1 MSSNVDFRGIFAA
14 LVTPYTPDGQINYRE
29 LKRLVRRLIGQGIDG
44 FYVTGSTAE
53 VFLMRERE
61 RLGVLDAV
69 LEENNGEKIVISH
82 VGAISTDEAVQ
93 YAAYAERAGAD
104 AVSAISPFYY
114 HFSDEE
120 IIGYYKAIMEETAL
134 PMFVYNFPAFSGF
147 SLRED
152 VLNRLKTCGNLRG
165 VKFTSSDMFL
175 LERIKTNNPELTVL
189 NGYDE
194 MLTAGLA
201 MGADGGVGSTYNCMA
216 PLIRKIYDCA
226 LAGRMEE
233 ARLYQRRANAMIAC
247 MCRHGVFASVKA
259 LLEYQGLPFG
269 GCRRPFAPITEEGR
283 QELISAYRQYVLE
296 DRS

>member
-1 MSSNVDFRGIFAA
+1 MNGNTNFRGIFAA
-14 LVTPYTPDGQINYRE
+14 LVTPYTAEGKIDLIQ
-29 LKRLVRRLIGQGIDG
+29 LKRLVRMLIGQGIDG

-53 VFLMRERE
+53 VFLMDEAERFA
-61 RLGVLDAV
+61 VLDAV
-69 LEENNGEKIVISH
+69 LEENNGEKAVLSH
-82 VGAISTDEAVQ
+82 VGAISTDQAVR
-93 YAAYAERAGAD
+93 YAAYAQRAGAD

-120 IIGYYKAIMEETAL
+120 IISYYRAIMEETAL

-147 SLRED
+147 SLSEEI
-152 VLNRLKTCGNLRG
+152 LARLKGCKNLRG

-175 LERIKTNNPELTVL
+175 LERIKTNNPELVVL

-216 PLIRKIYDCA
+216 PLIRRIYDCA
-226 LAGRMEE
+226 AAGRFEE
-233 ARLYQRRANAMIAC
+233 ARACQQRANAIISC

-259 LLEYQGLPFG
+259 LLELQGLSFG
-269 GCRRPFAPITEEGR
+269 GCRRPFAPLTDDAR
-283 QELISAYRQYVLE
+283 QELFAVYRRYMEQE
-296 DRS
+296 